1 MDRVITRRETLLECL
16 EMMRMRFR
24 VVSVDRKGI
33 IPIEGEED
41 LFFERQRKC
50 RIIQELIQ
58 ANESEPVR
66 KAIAEWQTMLME
78 GKKADTKDLKELA

>member
-1 MDRVITRRETLLECL
+1 
-16 EMMRMRFR
+16 MRLK

-33 IPIEGEED
+33 IPIAGFED

-66 KAIAEWQTMLME
+66 KAIAEWQVMLME
-78 GKKADTKDLKELA
+78 GRKPKTEDLKERA